1 MITRLVNKPWKFT
14 VISEIIALSV
24 TAVVMFYLLGEVAT
38 VGLVIAF
45 ICSGPLAYVTSSITF
60 RYQKEIK
67 TKSRRLESLT
77 EELLEANQQ
86 LQISNAELDAYA
98 HTVAHDLK
106 NPLLTLMG
114 ATSVLQNKRFSAEQQ
129 EQATQIIV
137 RTGQKMDHIIQEL
150 LLLSTLREA
159 NVIKIE
165 PLDMADILDEAKIRL
180 TALQE
185 EKQAIITYP
194 ESWPTAKGY
203 APWIEAVWTNYLSN
217 AIKYGG
223 KPPKIE
229 LGATLLDNDT
239 AKFWVHD
246 NGAGLTLE
254 EQNQLFTPFERLT
267 QSKIGGHGLGLSI
280 VQRIVNRL
288 DGEVG
293 VESNGEGSLF
303 FFTLPLIN
311 Q

>member
-1 MITRLVNKPWKFT
+1 
-14 VISEIIALSV
+14 
-24 TAVVMFYLLGEVAT
+24 
-38 VGLVIAF
+38 
-45 ICSGPLAYVTSSITF
+45 
-60 RYQKEIK
+60 
-67 TKSRRLESLT
+67 
-77 EELLEANQQ
+77 
-86 LQISNAELDAYA
+86 
-98 HTVAHDLK
+98 
-106 NPLLTLMG
+106 MG

-150 LLLSTLREA
+150 LLLSTLRET

-165 PLDMADILDEAKIRL
+165 PLDMADILDEAKVRL

-229 LGATLLDNDT
+229 LGATLLANDT